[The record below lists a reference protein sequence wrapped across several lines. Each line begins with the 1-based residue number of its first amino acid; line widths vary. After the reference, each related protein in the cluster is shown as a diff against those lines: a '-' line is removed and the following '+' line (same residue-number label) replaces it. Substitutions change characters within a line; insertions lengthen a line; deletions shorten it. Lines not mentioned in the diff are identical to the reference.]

1 MNSEHW
7 IAEELGKLQ
16 RAHLVRHLSPLPSGG
31 GRLRIDGR
39 DLINFSSNDY
49 LDFLGRPELKA
60 AAREATERR
69 GTGTGSSQLVTGHLD
84 IHQQL
89 ETRLATE
96 KGAESALVFGS
107 GFLTNLGV
115 IAATVGRGD
124 TVLADRLVHA
134 SIIDAIRLSG
144 ATLARFK
151 HNDMQDLADQLR
163 TRPPKGRVLIV
174 SESVFSMDGDLA
186 PLTELVALAGEHG
199 AMVMIDEAHA
209 TGVFGPN
216 GSGLLRQHGLSHAV
230 NLAMCTF
237 SKALGGYG
245 GAVTCSATMREW
257 LVNTSRALIYTTALP
272 PGVCAS
278 ALAALDLLDQEPH
291 LGEELLRRAALFRRL
306 LHDRE
311 FSTGNSASQIIPV
324 VIGENDAAIELSQR
338 LRAEGFLVTA
348 IRPPTVPA
356 GTARLRFSITLAH
369 HDDDLERAADALHR
383 CGRSLGVSA

>member
-7 IAEELGKLQ
+7 IAEELEKLQ
-16 RAHLVRHLSPLPSGG
+16 QAHLLRQLSPLPSGG
-31 GRLRIDGR
+31 GRLCINGR

-49 LDFLGRPELKA
+49 LDFLGRTELKA
-60 AAREATERR
+60 AAREATDRL
-69 GTGTGSSQLVTGHLD
+69 GSGSGSSQLVTGHLD

-89 ETRLATE
+89 GNRLAGE
-96 KGAESALVFGS
+96 KGTESALIFGS
-107 GFLTNLGV
+107 GFLTNLGA
-115 IAATVGRGD
+115 ITATAGRGD

-144 ATLARFK
+144 ATLVRFK

-163 TRPPKGRVLIV
+163 ARSPKGRVLIV

-216 GSGLLRQHGLSHAV
+216 GSGLIRQHGLSRTV

-245 GAVTCSATMREW
+245 GAVACIAIMREW
-257 LVNTSRALIYTTALP
+257 LVNTARAVIYTTALP

-278 ALAALDLLDQEPH
+278 AIAALDLLDREPH
-291 LGEELLRRAALFRRL
+291 LGAELLRRAALFRCL
-306 LHDRE
+306 LNERG

-324 VIGENDAAIELSQR
+324 VIGENDAAIELSHR
-338 LRAEGFLVTA
+338 MRAEGFLVTA
-348 IRPPTVPA
+348 IRPPTVPT

-369 HDDDLERAADALHR
+369 HDNDLVRAADALHR
-383 CGRSLGVSA
+383 CRHDLGVSA